1 MKAMLERSLPIQQA
15 FLRPHMGET
24 HHVQR
29 LVEEKDAVILAYGPE
44 SQEEKDLF
52 RRLVERNRRNMSF
65 KSYQVIFCREEEVQD
80 LSLIHISRW
89 ARRPERSFQ

>member
-1 MKAMLERSLPIQQA
+1 
-15 FLRPHMGET
+15 MGET

-29 LVEEKDAVILAYGPE
+29 LVEEKDALILAYGPE
-44 SQEEKDLF
+44 CQEEKDLF

-80 LSLIHISRW
+80 AAEKEVLSW
-89 ARRPERSFQ
+89 NK